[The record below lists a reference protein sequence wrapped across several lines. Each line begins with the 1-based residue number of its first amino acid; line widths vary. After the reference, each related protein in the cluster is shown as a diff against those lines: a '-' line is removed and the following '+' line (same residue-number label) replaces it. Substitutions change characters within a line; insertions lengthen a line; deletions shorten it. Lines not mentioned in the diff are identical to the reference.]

1 MVAMTSSATED
12 KHVSYRLGIIGAGSI
27 GRMHARSAAA
37 IGVEVAAFCD
47 SDPEARRLA
56 TDEHRRALTLET
68 IEELLELDDVP
79 AVVVATPNA
88 LHKPHAIAA
97 LRAGKDVLL
106 EKPMALTAADC
117 DDILAVQNETG
128 RHVMLSFVCRCAPTT
143 AIVRRFIESGK
154 LGRIYHAKA
163 TWYRRRG
170 IPGLGGWFTTKA
182 QSGGGVLIDLGV
194 HMIDLIL
201 ELTGRPRVTRVS
213 GTCSSTFGSPIDRYL
228 FTDMYAGPPR
238 PEGTFDV
245 EDAATGLL
253 RCDDGLVAE
262 LNTFWAG
269 NLPDDVLPNG
279 IILMGEQGGCYY
291 DIWGDKLIVSA
302 EEERTLV
309 DITPQLLPG
318 NQWDLGWQREHEL
331 FCETVL
337 TRVPPAA
344 SAQHG
349 RDVQAVLDAMYRSSA
364 EGREV
369 DVR

>member
-1 MVAMTSSATED
+1 VED
-12 KHVSYRLGIIGAGSI
+12 EHVSYRLGIIGAGTI
-27 GRMHARSAAA
+27 GRMHAQSAAA
-37 IGVEVAAFCD
+37 IGVEIAAFCD
-47 SDPEARRLA
+47 PDPEALRIA
-56 TDEHRRALTLET
+56 ADEHHGALALET
-68 IEELLELDDVP
+68 IDELLGLDDVP

-117 DDILAVQNETG
+117 DEILAVEKEAD

-143 AIVRRFIESGK
+143 AIVRRFIDSGR

-182 QSGGGVLIDLGV
+182 QSGGGVFIDLGV
-194 HMIDLIL
+194 HMIDIIL
-201 ELTGRPRVTRVS
+201 ELTGRPRVRRVS
-213 GTCSSTFGSPIDRYL
+213 GTCTSTFGSPIDRYV
-228 FTDMYAGPPR
+228 FTEMYAGPPR
-238 PEGTFDV
+238 PAGTFDV

-253 RCDDGLVAE
+253 RCEGGLTVE
-262 LNTFWAG
+262 INTFWAG

-279 IILMGEQGGCYY
+279 IILMGERGGCYY
-291 DIWGDKLIVSA
+291 DIWGDTLIVSA
-302 EEERTLV
+302 EEEQTLV

-318 NQWDLGWQREHEL
+318 NQWDRGWQREHEL
-331 FCETVL
+331 FRETVL
-337 TRVPPAA
+337 KRVPPAA

-364 EGREV
+364 QGEEV
-369 DVR
+369 EVG